1 MSDNNDNDINSDL
14 LNERIRKYFELKEKY
29 EERRIKLIKNKY
41 NKLKEK
47 GFSKKKNKINYSKY
61 ENTLYFMQ

>member
-47 GFSKKKNKINYSKY
+47 GVF
-61 ENTLYFMQ
+61 